1 MKLSFWRQV
10 SAIFLAVLLAVS
22 TPVLAVSETMDDAV
36 VNTVAPSVA
45 PVETVVPEETEA
57 PAELD
62 ETTDSPTPGT
72 DDTVTPSPDPSVTYK
87 LTFNGNGAKLTTA
100 IAGSYTSK
108 TLYAAGTEVNLTTA
122 LDGKRFAMALSAD
135 YSTNYLQLGWN
146 TAKDGSGTHY
156 DMGATFVMPEGDTTL
171 YAEWESFE
179 WLHWEAVLAEGGE
192 SITIHEGATG
202 KTEKTGASFK
212 LFTGNYG
219 NQYGKV
225 PAAYYTPVVATAK
238 AGYLFTGWYDGETL
252 VSESNTLTTQDF
264 RNLRALKFAER
275 GAKLEARFE
284 KLPTITYT
292 DGVGGKAFAD
302 QVYYVKVGEATP
314 AFDGEPTRAN
324 CEFTGWTPEV
334 AETVTGD
341 ATYTATWK
349 VLEPA
354 VPSGSNSSKEL
365 FKFHCT
371 TDSEAHVDQTYN
383 WFGSYVKYNGDMAFD
398 EARGVYTATAKI
410 TNVQTLLSTG
420 VSAPNKVWGNTHY
433 HTDEN
438 GNKVMTAAI
447 KLVWNPDAGLWE
459 PDGEQLVNV
468 WHATAPAAPTLAGL
482 PKSTKSS
489 TAVRVQNASVPFS
502 ASNTRDSVDSNV
514 HYFQYLK
521 AGTYE
526 FSEVTKDEN
535 GDFWC
540 TLKITD
546 FEPFVWTFNHRNSNP
561 TPAFSIDTEKTTANF
576 TWKLKYIG
584 SKTDYKTDGTG
595 WSIDSSSWA
604 NGETAKTGKL
614 LYVDQ
619 FYTVTYT
626 DGANGE
632 AFADQ
637 VTKVKANAATP
648 TFNGTPTRTNYDFTG
663 WTPEVAETVT
673 GDATYTATWKVL
685 EPAVPSG
692 SNSSKELFK
701 FHCTTDSEAHVDQ
714 TYNWFGSYVK
724 YNGDMAFDEARGVY
738 TATAKITNVQTL
750 LSTGVSAPNKVWGN
764 THYHTDENGN
774 KVMTAAIKLVWN
786 PDAGLWEPDGE
797 QLVNVWHA
805 TAPAAPTLAGL
816 PKSTKSSTAVRVQ
829 NASVPFSASNT
840 RDSVDSN
847 VHYFQYLKAGTYE
860 FSEVTKDENGDF
872 WCTLKITDFAPYV
885 ANFNTRN
892 SNPTPA
898 FVIDTDKTTADFTW
912 KLKYTGSKTD
922 YKVDGTG
929 WSIDSSS
936 WAKGETSRT
945 GKLLYVDQFYTVTYT
960 DGANGEAFADQTY
973 TVRNGSATP
982 AFNGSLTREGYV
994 FNGWTPEVA
1003 EKVYADVTYTAAW
1016 AEDKNGN
1023 GVADDKDPRYT
1034 VTYTDGVEDEVVFED
1049 ETYADQL
1056 VGMPTPA
1063 FSGDTTRK
1071 GYVFK
1076 GWNPAVTDTVTDNVT
1091 YVAVW
1096 GVDKNNNGIDDADET
1111 HYTVTYTDGVEK
1123 KEIFADQ
1130 VYEGLV
1136 VGEAT
1141 PAFNGTPTRK
1151 GYKFGG
1157 WEPKV
1162 AEAVTDNA
1170 VYTAKWI
1177 KIEDTDDV
1185 PKTGDFA
1192 TAPAAL
1198 LASSLT
1204 FLGLGVVLSIESR
1217 KAKKNN
1223 H

>member
-36 VNTVAPSVA
+36 VETVAPSVA
-45 PVETVVPEETEA
+45 PVETAVPEETEA

-192 SITIHEGATG
+192 SITIHEGVTG

-264 RNLRALKFAER
+264 RNLRALKFAES

-398 EARGVYTATAKI
+398 EARGVYTATANI

-420 VSAPNKVWGNTHY
+420 VKAPNKVWGTTHY

-648 TFNGTPTRTNYDFTG
+648 AFNGTPTRTNYDVAG

-673 GDATYTATWKVL
+673 ENVTYTATWT
-685 EPAVPSG
+685 P
-692 SNSSKELFK
+692 
-701 FHCTTDSEAHVDQ
+701 TTKNKPKKLTTKQVDQ
-714 TYNWFGSYVK
+714 MNIRAYAENTEHFSSLNEMSSCAPSIHAKGVEYTIGNVVGNDVDGYTTTVTFHFKS
-724 YNGDMAFDEARGVY
+724 GDKFEAAARGVFNTERGLGY
-738 TATAKITNVQTL
+738 YDEWEKW
-750 LSTGVSAPNKVWGN
+750 TGNWSYNF
-764 THYHTDENGN
+764 TDERPADQVLNLIY
-774 KVMTAAIKLVWN
+774 VTSVN
-786 PDAGLWEPDGE
+786 P
-797 QLVNVWHA
+797 
-805 TAPAAPTLAGL
+805 
-816 PKSTKSSTAVRVQ
+816 
-829 NASVPFSASNT
+829 
-840 RDSVDSN
+840 
-847 VHYFQYLKAGTYE
+847 
-860 FSEVTKDENGDF
+860 
-872 WCTLKITDFAPYV
+872 
-885 ANFNTRN
+885 
-892 SNPTPA
+892 
-898 FVIDTDKTTADFTW
+898 
-912 KLKYTGSKTD
+912 
-922 YKVDGTG
+922 
-929 WSIDSSS
+929 
-936 WAKGETSRT
+936 RT
-945 GKLLYVDQFYTVTYT
+945 GKITGSWKILKDGEVYGNNITAAVANIIKVNLKLERTVTYT
-960 DGANGEAFADQTY
+960 DGVEGTVFADQST

-1003 EKVYADVTYTAAW
+1003 EKVYADVTYTATW

-1023 GVADDKDPRYT
+1023 GVADDKDPHYT

-1076 GWNPAVTDTVTDNVT
+1076 GWNPAVTDAVTDDVT

-1096 GVDKNNNGIDDADET
+1096 GVDKNNNGVDDADET

-1123 KEIFADQ
+1123 KELFADQ

-1141 PAFNGTPTRK
+1141 PAFNGTPARK

-1162 AEAVTDNA
+1162 AETVTDNA

>member
-1 MKLSFWRQV
+1 MKLSFWRHV

-36 VNTVAPSVA
+36 VNTVAPSAA

-72 DDTVTPSPDPSVTYK
+72 DDTVTPSPDPSITYK
-87 LTFNGNGAKLTTA
+87 LTFNGNGAKLTTV

-108 TLYAAGTEVNLTTA
+108 TPYAAGTEVNLTTA
-122 LDGKRFAMALSAD
+122 LDGKKFAMTLSAD
-135 YSTNYLQLGWN
+135 YSTNYRQLGWN

-171 YAEWESFE
+171 YAEWESYE
-179 WLHWEAVLAEGGE
+179 WLHWQAVLAEGGE
-192 SITIHEGATG
+192 SITIHEGITG

-212 LFTGNYG
+212 LFTGNSG

-264 RNLRALKFAER
+264 RNLRALKFAES

-284 KLPTITYT
+284 KFPTITYT

-314 AFDGEPTRAN
+314 AFNGTPTRAN

-398 EARGVYTATAKI
+398 EARGVYTATANI
-410 TNVQTLLSTG
+410 TNVQTLLSSGTK
-420 VSAPNKVWGNTHY
+420 APNKVWGTTHY

-447 KLVWNPDAGLWE
+447 KLVWNPDAALWE

-482 PKSTKSS
+482 PRST

-514 HYFQYLK
+514 HYFRYLK

-546 FEPFVWTFNHRNSNP
+546 FEPFVWTFNNRNSNP

-576 TWKLKYIG
+576 TWKLKYTG

-604 NGETAKTGKL
+604 KGETPRTGKL

-648 TFNGTPTRTNYDFTG
+648 AFNGTPTR
-663 WTPEVAETVT
+663 
-673 GDATYTATWKVL
+673 
-685 EPAVPSG
+685 
-692 SNSSKELFK
+692 
-701 FHCTTDSEAHVDQ
+701 
-714 TYNWFGSYVK
+714 
-724 YNGDMAFDEARGVY
+724 
-738 TATAKITNVQTL
+738 
-750 LSTGVSAPNKVWGN
+750 
-764 THYHTDENGN
+764 
-774 KVMTAAIKLVWN
+774 
-786 PDAGLWEPDGE
+786 
-797 QLVNVWHA
+797 
-805 TAPAAPTLAGL
+805 
-816 PKSTKSSTAVRVQ
+816 
-829 NASVPFSASNT
+829 
-840 RDSVDSN
+840 
-847 VHYFQYLKAGTYE
+847 
-860 FSEVTKDENGDF
+860 
-872 WCTLKITDFAPYV
+872 
-885 ANFNTRN
+885 
-892 SNPTPA
+892 
-898 FVIDTDKTTADFTW
+898 
-912 KLKYTGSKTD
+912 
-922 YKVDGTG
+922 
-929 WSIDSSS
+929 
-936 WAKGETSRT
+936 
-945 GKLLYVDQFYTVTYT
+945 
-960 DGANGEAFADQTY
+960 
-973 TVRNGSATP
+973 
-982 AFNGSLTREGYV
+982 EGYI

-1003 EKVYADVTYTAAW
+1003 EKVYAVVTYTATW

-1023 GVADDKDPRYT
+1023 GVADDKDPHYT

-1076 GWNPAVTDTVTDNVT
+1076 GWNPAVTDTVTDDVT

-1130 VYEGLV
+1130 VYEGLI

-1141 PAFNGTPTRK
+1141 PVFNGTPTRK

-1162 AEAVTDNA
+1162 AETVTDNA

>member
-1 MKLSFWRQV
+1 MKLSFWRRV

-36 VNTVAPSVA
+36 VETVAPSVA
-45 PVETVVPEETEA
+45 PVETAVPEETEA

-100 IAGSYTSK
+100 IAGSYTS
-108 TLYAAGTEVNLTTA
+108 TTRYAAGTEVNLTTA
-122 LDGKRFAMALSAD
+122 LGRMRFAMALSAD
-135 YSTNYLQLGWN
+135 YSTNYSQLGWN

-171 YAEWESFE
+171 YAEWESYE

-192 SITIHEGATG
+192 SITIHEGVTG

-264 RNLRALKFAER
+264 RNLRALKFAES

-302 QVYYVKVGEATP
+302 QVYYVNVGEATP

-371 TDSEAHVDQTYN
+371 TDSETHVDQTYN

-398 EARGVYTATAKI
+398 EARGVYTATANI

-420 VSAPNKVWGNTHY
+420 VKAPNKVWGTTHY

-482 PKSTKSS
+482 PKSTKTS

-546 FEPFVWTFNHRNSNP
+546 FMPFVWTFNNRNSHP

-604 NGETAKTGKL
+604 NGETSRTGKL

-637 VTKVKANAATP
+637 VTNVKANAATP
-648 TFNGTPTRTNYDFTG
+648 AFNGTPTRTNYDFAG

-673 GDATYTATWKVL
+673 ENATYTATW
-685 EPAVPSG
+685 VPSTK
-692 SNSSKELFK
+692 NKPKKL
-701 FHCTTDSEAHVDQ
+701 TTKQVDQ
-714 TYNWFGSYVK
+714 MQIRAYAEGTEVFSSSNEMSSCSPTIKAKGVDYTIGDVVGNDVDGYTTTVTFHFKSGDKFETAARTVFNTDRHFLAVKGWENWIGNWTYNFTE
-724 YNGDMAFDEARGVY
+724 DR
-738 TATAKITNVQTL
+738 
-750 LSTGVSAPNKVWGN
+750 
-764 THYHTDENGN
+764 
-774 KVMTAAIKLVWN
+774 
-786 PDAGLWEPDGE
+786 
-797 QLVNVWHA
+797 
-805 TAPAAPTLAGL
+805 PADQVLNL
-816 PKSTKSSTAVRVQ
+816 I
-829 NASVPFSASNT
+829 
-840 RDSVDSN
+840 
-847 VHYFQYLKAGTYE
+847 Y
-860 FSEVTKDENGDF
+860 VTKVNAVTGKVTGSWRIMKDGKPYDSPY
-872 WCTLKITDFAPYV
+872 ITSPV
-885 ANFNTRN
+885 ANFIKVNL
-892 SNPTPA
+892 
-898 FVIDTDKTTADFTW
+898 
-912 KLKYTGSKTD
+912 KL
-922 YKVDGTG
+922 
-929 WSIDSSS
+929 
-936 WAKGETSRT
+936 ER
-945 GKLLYVDQFYTVTYT
+945 TVTYT
-960 DGANGEAFADQTY
+960 DGVEGTVFADQSA
-973 TVRNGSATP
+973 TVRNGSDTP

-1003 EKVYADVTYTAAW
+1003 EKVYADVTYTATW
-1016 AEDKNGN
+1016 AEDRNGN

-1076 GWNPAVTDTVTDNVT
+1076 GWNPAVTDTVTDDVT

-1136 VGEAT
+1136 VDEAT

-1162 AEAVTDNA
+1162 AETVTNNA

-1177 KIEDTDDV
+1177 KIEDTDEV

>member
-1 MKLSFWRQV
+1 MKLSFWRHV

-36 VNTVAPSVA
+36 VNTVAPSAA
-45 PVETVVPEETEA
+45 PVETAVPEETEA
-57 PAELD
+57 PAKLD
-62 ETTDSPTPGT
+62 ETNDSPTPGT
-72 DDTVTPSPDPSVTYK
+72 DDTVTPSPDPSITYK

-100 IAGSYTSK
+100 IAGNYTSK

-122 LDGKRFAMALSAD
+122 LDGKKFAMTLSAD
-135 YSTNYLQLGWN
+135 YSTNYRQLGWN

-171 YAEWESFE
+171 YAEWESYE

-192 SITIHEGATG
+192 SITIHEGVTG
-202 KTEKTGASFK
+202 KTEKTSASFK
-212 LFTGNYG
+212 LFTGNSG

-264 RNLRALKFAER
+264 RNLRALKFAES

-284 KLPTITYT
+284 KFPTITYT

-314 AFDGEPTRAN
+314 AFNGTPTRAN

-341 ATYTATWK
+341 ATYAATWK

-398 EARGVYTATAKI
+398 EARGVYTATANI
-410 TNVQTLLSTG
+410 TNVQTLLSSGTK
-420 VSAPNKVWGNTHY
+420 APNKVWGTTHY

-482 PKSTKSS
+482 PRSTKSS
-489 TAVRVQNASVPFS
+489 TAIRVQNASVPFS

-514 HYFQYLK
+514 HYFRDLK
-521 AGTYE
+521 EGTYE

-546 FEPFVWTFNHRNSNP
+546 FAPYVATFNTRNSHP

-576 TWKLKYIG
+576 TWKLKYTG

-604 NGETAKTGKL
+604 KGETPRTGKL

-648 TFNGTPTRTNYDFTG
+648 AFNGTP
-663 WTPEVAETVT
+663 
-673 GDATYTATWKVL
+673 
-685 EPAVPSG
+685 
-692 SNSSKELFK
+692 
-701 FHCTTDSEAHVDQ
+701 
-714 TYNWFGSYVK
+714 
-724 YNGDMAFDEARGVY
+724 
-738 TATAKITNVQTL
+738 
-750 LSTGVSAPNKVWGN
+750 
-764 THYHTDENGN
+764 
-774 KVMTAAIKLVWN
+774 
-786 PDAGLWEPDGE
+786 
-797 QLVNVWHA
+797 
-805 TAPAAPTLAGL
+805 
-816 PKSTKSSTAVRVQ
+816 
-829 NASVPFSASNT
+829 
-840 RDSVDSN
+840 
-847 VHYFQYLKAGTYE
+847 
-860 FSEVTKDENGDF
+860 
-872 WCTLKITDFAPYV
+872 
-885 ANFNTRN
+885 
-892 SNPTPA
+892 
-898 FVIDTDKTTADFTW
+898 
-912 KLKYTGSKTD
+912 
-922 YKVDGTG
+922 
-929 WSIDSSS
+929 
-936 WAKGETSRT
+936 
-945 GKLLYVDQFYTVTYT
+945 
-960 DGANGEAFADQTY
+960 
-973 TVRNGSATP
+973 
-982 AFNGSLTREGYV
+982 TREGYV

-1003 EKVYADVTYTAAW
+1003 EKVYANVTYTATW

-1023 GVADDKDPRYT
+1023 GVADDKDPHYT

-1076 GWNPAVTDTVTDNVT
+1076 GWNPAVTDAVTDEVT

-1096 GVDKNNNGIDDADET
+1096 GVDKNNNSIDDADET

-1130 VYEGLV
+1130 VYEGLI

-1162 AEAVTDNA
+1162 AETVTDNA

-1204 FLGLGVVLSIESR
+1204 FLVSAWFCRS
-1217 KAKKNN
+1217 KAARQRRTTTN
-1223 H
+1223 HP

>member
-1 MKLSFWRQV
+1 MKLSFWRHV

-36 VNTVAPSVA
+36 VNTVASSVA
-45 PVETVVPEETEA
+45 PVETVVPEETEAPVETAIPEETEA

-122 LDGKRFAMALSAD
+122 LDGKKFAMALSAD
-135 YSTNYLQLGWN
+135 YSTNYRQLGWN

-171 YAEWESFE
+171 YAEWESYE

-192 SITIHEGATG
+192 SITIHEGVTG

-212 LFTGNYG
+212 LFTGNSG

-264 RNLRALKFAER
+264 RNLRALKFAES

-284 KLPTITYT
+284 KFPTITYT

-302 QVYYVKVGEATP
+302 QVYHVKVGGATP
-314 AFDGEPTRAN
+314 AFNGTPTRAN

-410 TNVQTLLSTG
+410 TNVQTLLSSGTK
-420 VSAPNKVWGNTHY
+420 APNKVWGTTHY

-482 PKSTKSS
+482 PKSTKSY

-514 HYFQYLK
+514 HYFRYLK

-546 FEPFVWTFNHRNSNP
+546 FEPFVWTFNNRNSNP

-576 TWKLKYIG
+576 TWKLKYTG

-604 NGETAKTGKL
+604 EGETPRTGKL

-648 TFNGTPTRTNYDFTG
+648 AFNGTP
-663 WTPEVAETVT
+663 
-673 GDATYTATWKVL
+673 
-685 EPAVPSG
+685 
-692 SNSSKELFK
+692 
-701 FHCTTDSEAHVDQ
+701 
-714 TYNWFGSYVK
+714 
-724 YNGDMAFDEARGVY
+724 
-738 TATAKITNVQTL
+738 
-750 LSTGVSAPNKVWGN
+750 
-764 THYHTDENGN
+764 
-774 KVMTAAIKLVWN
+774 
-786 PDAGLWEPDGE
+786 
-797 QLVNVWHA
+797 
-805 TAPAAPTLAGL
+805 
-816 PKSTKSSTAVRVQ
+816 
-829 NASVPFSASNT
+829 
-840 RDSVDSN
+840 
-847 VHYFQYLKAGTYE
+847 
-860 FSEVTKDENGDF
+860 
-872 WCTLKITDFAPYV
+872 
-885 ANFNTRN
+885 
-892 SNPTPA
+892 
-898 FVIDTDKTTADFTW
+898 
-912 KLKYTGSKTD
+912 
-922 YKVDGTG
+922 
-929 WSIDSSS
+929 
-936 WAKGETSRT
+936 
-945 GKLLYVDQFYTVTYT
+945 
-960 DGANGEAFADQTY
+960 
-973 TVRNGSATP
+973 
-982 AFNGSLTREGYV
+982 TREGYV

-1003 EKVYADVTYTAAW
+1003 EKVYADVTYTATW

-1023 GVADDKDPRYT
+1023 GVADDKDPHYT

-1076 GWNPAVTDTVTDNVT
+1076 GWNPAVTDAVTDDVT

-1096 GVDKNNNGIDDADET
+1096 GVDKNNNGVDDADET

-1130 VYEGLV
+1130 VYEGLI

-1162 AEAVTDNA
+1162 AETVTDNA

>member
-1 MKLSFWRQV
+1 MKLSFWRHV

-36 VNTVAPSVA
+36 VNTVAPSAA
-45 PVETVVPEETEA
+45 PVETAVPEETEA
-57 PAELD
+57 PAKLD
-62 ETTDSPTPGT
+62 ETNDSPTPGT

-108 TLYAAGTEVNLTTA
+108 TPYAAGTEVNLTTA
-122 LDGKRFAMALSAD
+122 LDGKKFAMTLSAD
-135 YSTNYLQLGWN
+135 YSTNYRQLGWN

-171 YAEWESFE
+171 YAEWESYE

-192 SITIHEGATG
+192 SITIHEGVTG

-212 LFTGNYG
+212 LFTGNSG

-264 RNLRALKFAER
+264 RNLRALKFAES

-284 KLPTITYT
+284 KFPTITYT

-314 AFDGEPTRAN
+314 AFNGTPTRAN

-349 VLEPA
+349 VLEPS

-398 EARGVYTATAKI
+398 EARGVYTATANI
-410 TNVQTLLSTG
+410 TNVQTLLSSGTK
-420 VSAPNKVWGNTHY
+420 APNKVWGTTHY

-438 GNKVMTAAI
+438 GATVRTAKI
-447 KLVWNPDAGLWE
+447 SVVWNPDAGLWE

-482 PKSTKSS
+482 PRSTKSY

-514 HYFQYLK
+514 HYFRYLK

-546 FEPFVWTFNHRNSNP
+546 FEPFVWTFNNRNSNP

-604 NGETAKTGKL
+604 KGETAKTGKL

-648 TFNGTPTRTNYDFTG
+648 AFNGTPTRTNYDFTG

-673 GDATYTATWKVL
+673 DNATYTATWT
-685 EPAVPSG
+685 PSTKNKPKKLT
-692 SNSSKELFK
+692 STL
-701 FHCTTDSEAHVDQ
+701 VDQ
-714 TYNWFGSYVK
+714 MNIRAFAEGTEHFSSLNEMSSCAPRIHAKGVSYTIGNVVGNDVDGYTTTVTFHFK
-724 YNGDMAFDEARGVY
+724 SGDKFEAAARGVFNTERGLGY
-738 TATAKITNVQTL
+738 YDEWEKW
-750 LSTGVSAPNKVWGN
+750 TGNWSYNF
-764 THYHTDENGN
+764 TDERPADQVLN
-774 KVMTAAIKLVWN
+774 LVYVTSVN
-786 PDAGLWEPDGE
+786 P
-797 QLVNVWHA
+797 
-805 TAPAAPTLAGL
+805 
-816 PKSTKSSTAVRVQ
+816 
-829 NASVPFSASNT
+829 
-840 RDSVDSN
+840 
-847 VHYFQYLKAGTYE
+847 
-860 FSEVTKDENGDF
+860 
-872 WCTLKITDFAPYV
+872 
-885 ANFNTRN
+885 
-892 SNPTPA
+892 
-898 FVIDTDKTTADFTW
+898 
-912 KLKYTGSKTD
+912 
-922 YKVDGTG
+922 
-929 WSIDSSS
+929 
-936 WAKGETSRT
+936 RT
-945 GKLLYVDQFYTVTYT
+945 GKITGSWKILKDGEVYGNNITAAVANIIKVNLKLERTVTYT
-960 DGANGEAFADQTY
+960 DGVEGAVFADQST
-973 TVRNGSATP
+973 TVRNGSDTP
-982 AFNGSLTREGYV
+982 AFSGTLTREGYV

-1003 EKVYADVTYTAAW
+1003 EKVYADATYTATW

-1023 GVADDKDPRYT
+1023 GVADDKDPHYT

-1076 GWNPAVTDTVTDNVT
+1076 GWNPAVTDTVTDDVT

-1141 PAFNGTPTRK
+1141 PAFNGTPARK

-1162 AEAVTDNA
+1162 AETVTDNA
-1170 VYTAKWI
+1170 IYTAKWI

>member
-1 MKLSFWRQV
+1 MKLSFWRHV

-45 PVETVVPEETEA
+45 PVETAVPEETEA

-72 DDTVTPSPDPSVTYK
+72 DDTVTPSPDPSITYK

-100 IAGSYTSK
+100 IAGNYTSK

-122 LDGKRFAMALSAD
+122 LDGKKFAMTLSAD
-135 YSTNYLQLGWN
+135 YSTNYRQLGWN

-171 YAEWESFE
+171 YAEWESYE

-192 SITIHEGATG
+192 SITIHEGVTG
-202 KTEKTGASFK
+202 KTEKTSASFK
-212 LFTGNYG
+212 LFTGNSG

-264 RNLRALKFAER
+264 RNLRALKFAES

-284 KLPTITYT
+284 KFPTITYT
-292 DGVGGKAFAD
+292 DGVGGTAFAD

-314 AFDGEPTRAN
+314 AFNGTPTRAN

-398 EARGVYTATAKI
+398 EARGVYTATANI
-410 TNVQTLLSTG
+410 TNVQTLLSSGTK
-420 VSAPNKVWGNTHY
+420 APNKVWGTTHY

-482 PKSTKSS
+482 PRSTKSS

-514 HYFQYLK
+514 HSFQYLK

-546 FEPFVWTFNHRNSNP
+546 FMPFVWTFNNRNSHP

-576 TWKLKYIG
+576 TWKLKYTG

-604 NGETAKTGKL
+604 EGETPRTGKL

-637 VTKVKANAATP
+637 VIKVKANAATP
-648 TFNGTPTRTNYDFTG
+648 AFNGTP
-663 WTPEVAETVT
+663 
-673 GDATYTATWKVL
+673 
-685 EPAVPSG
+685 
-692 SNSSKELFK
+692 
-701 FHCTTDSEAHVDQ
+701 
-714 TYNWFGSYVK
+714 
-724 YNGDMAFDEARGVY
+724 
-738 TATAKITNVQTL
+738 
-750 LSTGVSAPNKVWGN
+750 
-764 THYHTDENGN
+764 
-774 KVMTAAIKLVWN
+774 
-786 PDAGLWEPDGE
+786 
-797 QLVNVWHA
+797 
-805 TAPAAPTLAGL
+805 
-816 PKSTKSSTAVRVQ
+816 
-829 NASVPFSASNT
+829 
-840 RDSVDSN
+840 
-847 VHYFQYLKAGTYE
+847 
-860 FSEVTKDENGDF
+860 
-872 WCTLKITDFAPYV
+872 
-885 ANFNTRN
+885 
-892 SNPTPA
+892 
-898 FVIDTDKTTADFTW
+898 
-912 KLKYTGSKTD
+912 
-922 YKVDGTG
+922 
-929 WSIDSSS
+929 
-936 WAKGETSRT
+936 
-945 GKLLYVDQFYTVTYT
+945 
-960 DGANGEAFADQTY
+960 
-973 TVRNGSATP
+973 
-982 AFNGSLTREGYV
+982 TREGYV

-1003 EKVYADVTYTAAW
+1003 EKVYANVTYTATW

-1023 GVADDKDPRYT
+1023 GVADDKDPHYT

-1076 GWNPAVTDTVTDNVT
+1076 GWNPAVTDAVTDDVT

-1130 VYEGLV
+1130 VYDGLI

-1141 PAFNGTPTRK
+1141 PTFNGTPTRK

-1162 AEAVTDNA
+1162 AETVTDNA

>member
-1 MKLSFWRQV
+1 MKLSFWRHV

-36 VNTVAPSVA
+36 VNTAAPSVA

-72 DDTVTPSPDPSVTYK
+72 DDTVTPSPDPSITYK

-108 TLYAAGTEVNLTTA
+108 TPYAAGTEVNLTTA
-122 LDGKRFAMALSAD
+122 LGRMRFAMALSAD
-135 YSTNYLQLGWN
+135 YSTNYSQLGWN

-171 YAEWESFE
+171 YAEWESYE

-192 SITIHEGATG
+192 SITIHEGVTG
-202 KTEKTGASFK
+202 KAEKTGASFK
-212 LFTGNYG
+212 LFTGNSG

-324 CEFTGWTPEV
+324 CEFTGWKPEV

-371 TDSEAHVDQTYN
+371 TDSETHVDQTYN
-383 WFGSYVKYNGDMAFD
+383 WFGSYVKYNGDMTFD
-398 EARGVYTATAKI
+398 EARGVYTATANI
-410 TNVQTLLSTG
+410 TNVQTLLSFGTK
-420 VSAPNKVWGNTHY
+420 APNKVWGNTHY

-514 HYFQYLK
+514 HSFQHLK

-546 FEPFVWTFNHRNSNP
+546 FEPFVWTFNNRNSNP

-576 TWKLKYIG
+576 TWKLKYTG

-604 NGETAKTGKL
+604 KGEVKTGKL

-648 TFNGTPTRTNYDFTG
+648 AFNGTPTRTNYDFAG

-673 GDATYTATWKVL
+673 ENATYTATWT
-685 EPAVPSG
+685 PSTK
-692 SNSSKELFK
+692 NKPSKL
-701 FHCTTDSEAHVDQ
+701 TTRQVDQ
-714 TYNWFGSYVK
+714 MNIRAYAENTEHFSSLNEMSSCAPSIHAKGVEYTIGNVVGNDVDGYTTTVTFHFKS
-724 YNGDMAFDEARGVY
+724 GDKFEAAARGVFNTERGLGY
-738 TATAKITNVQTL
+738 YDEWEKW
-750 LSTGVSAPNKVWGN
+750 TGNWSYNF
-764 THYHTDENGN
+764 TDERPADQVLNLIY
-774 KVMTAAIKLVWN
+774 VTSVN
-786 PDAGLWEPDGE
+786 P
-797 QLVNVWHA
+797 
-805 TAPAAPTLAGL
+805 
-816 PKSTKSSTAVRVQ
+816 
-829 NASVPFSASNT
+829 
-840 RDSVDSN
+840 
-847 VHYFQYLKAGTYE
+847 
-860 FSEVTKDENGDF
+860 
-872 WCTLKITDFAPYV
+872 
-885 ANFNTRN
+885 
-892 SNPTPA
+892 
-898 FVIDTDKTTADFTW
+898 
-912 KLKYTGSKTD
+912 
-922 YKVDGTG
+922 
-929 WSIDSSS
+929 
-936 WAKGETSRT
+936 RT
-945 GKLLYVDQFYTVTYT
+945 GKITGSWKILKDGEVYGNNITAAVANIIKVNLKLERTVTYT
-960 DGANGEAFADQTY
+960 DGVEGTVFADQSA
-973 TVRNGSATP
+973 TVRNGSDTP

-1003 EKVYADVTYTAAW
+1003 EKVYADVTYTATW

-1076 GWNPAVTDTVTDNVT
+1076 GWNPAVTDTVTDDVT

-1141 PAFNGTPTRK
+1141 PAFNGTPARK

-1162 AEAVTDNA
+1162 AETVTDNA

-1217 KAKKNN
+1217 KAKKKN

>member
-36 VNTVAPSVA
+36 VETVAPSVA
-45 PVETVVPEETEA
+45 PVETAVPEETEA

-72 DDTVTPSPDPSVTYK
+72 DDTVAPSPDPSVTYK

-100 IAGSYTSK
+100 IAGSYTS
-108 TLYAAGTEVNLTTA
+108 TTRYAAGTEVNLTTA
-122 LDGKRFAMALSAD
+122 LGRMRFAMALSAD
-135 YSTNYLQLGWN
+135 YSTNYSQLGWN

-171 YAEWESFE
+171 YAEWESYE

-192 SITIHEGATG
+192 SITIHEGVTG

-420 VSAPNKVWGNTHY
+420 TKAPNKVWGTTHY

-438 GNKVMTAAI
+438 GNKVMTATI

-489 TAVRVQNASVPFS
+489 TAVRVQNASVPFD
-502 ASNTRDSVDSNV
+502 AKNTRDSVDSNV

-576 TWKLKYIG
+576 TWKLKYTG
-584 SKTDYKTDGTG
+584 SKTDYKT
-595 WSIDSSSWA
+595 
-604 NGETAKTGKL
+604 
-614 LYVDQ
+614 
-619 FYTVTYT
+619 
-626 DGANGE
+626 
-632 AFADQ
+632 
-637 VTKVKANAATP
+637 
-648 TFNGTPTRTNYDFTG
+648 
-663 WTPEVAETVT
+663 
-673 GDATYTATWKVL
+673 
-685 EPAVPSG
+685 
-692 SNSSKELFK
+692 
-701 FHCTTDSEAHVDQ
+701 
-714 TYNWFGSYVK
+714 
-724 YNGDMAFDEARGVY
+724 
-738 TATAKITNVQTL
+738 
-750 LSTGVSAPNKVWGN
+750 
-764 THYHTDENGN
+764 
-774 KVMTAAIKLVWN
+774 
-786 PDAGLWEPDGE
+786 
-797 QLVNVWHA
+797 
-805 TAPAAPTLAGL
+805 
-816 PKSTKSSTAVRVQ
+816 
-829 NASVPFSASNT
+829 
-840 RDSVDSN
+840 
-847 VHYFQYLKAGTYE
+847 
-860 FSEVTKDENGDF
+860 
-872 WCTLKITDFAPYV
+872 
-885 ANFNTRN
+885 
-892 SNPTPA
+892 
-898 FVIDTDKTTADFTW
+898 
-912 KLKYTGSKTD
+912 
-922 YKVDGTG
+922 DGTG

-973 TVRNGSATP
+973 TVRNGSDTP
-982 AFNGSLTREGYV
+982 AFTGSLVREGYV

-1003 EKVYADVTYTAAW
+1003 EKVYADVTYTATW

-1076 GWNPAVTDTVTDNVT
+1076 GWNPAVTDAVTDDVT

-1096 GVDKNNNGIDDADET
+1096 GVDKNNNGVDDADET

-1136 VGEAT
+1136 VDEAT
-1141 PAFNGTPTRK
+1141 PAFNGTPARK

-1162 AEAVTDNA
+1162 AETVTDNA

>member
-1 MKLSFWRQV
+1 MKLSFWRHV

-45 PVETVVPEETEA
+45 PVETAVPEETEA

-72 DDTVTPSPDPSVTYK
+72 DDTVTPSPDPSITYK
-87 LTFNGNGAKLTTA
+87 LTFNGNGAKLTTV

-108 TLYAAGTEVNLTTA
+108 TPYAAGTEVNLTTA
-122 LDGKRFAMALSAD
+122 LDGKKFAMTLSAD
-135 YSTNYLQLGWN
+135 YSTNYRQLGWN

-171 YAEWESFE
+171 YAEWESYE
-179 WLHWEAVLAEGGE
+179 WLHWQAVLAEGGE
-192 SITIHEGATG
+192 SITIHEGVTG

-212 LFTGNYG
+212 LFTGNSG

-264 RNLRALKFAER
+264 RNLRALKFAES

-284 KLPTITYT
+284 KFPTITYT

-314 AFDGEPTRAN
+314 AFNGTPTRAN

-398 EARGVYTATAKI
+398 EARGVYTATANI
-410 TNVQTLLSTG
+410 TNVQTLLSSGTK
-420 VSAPNKVWGNTHY
+420 APNKVWGTTHY

-482 PKSTKSS
+482 PRST

-514 HYFQYLK
+514 HYFRYLK

-546 FEPFVWTFNHRNSNP
+546 FEPFVWTFNNRNSNP

-576 TWKLKYIG
+576 TWKLKYTG

-604 NGETAKTGKL
+604 KGETPRTGKL

-648 TFNGTPTRTNYDFTG
+648 AFNGTPTREGYAFNG

-673 GDATYTATWKVL
+673 ENATYTAT
-685 EPAVPSG
+685 
-692 SNSSKELFK
+692 
-701 FHCTTDSEAHVDQ
+701 
-714 TYNWFGSYVK
+714 
-724 YNGDMAFDEARGVY
+724 
-738 TATAKITNVQTL
+738 
-750 LSTGVSAPNKVWGN
+750 
-764 THYHTDENGN
+764 
-774 KVMTAAIKLVWN
+774 
-786 PDAGLWEPDGE
+786 
-797 QLVNVWHA
+797 
-805 TAPAAPTLAGL
+805 
-816 PKSTKSSTAVRVQ
+816 
-829 NASVPFSASNT
+829 
-840 RDSVDSN
+840 
-847 VHYFQYLKAGTYE
+847 
-860 FSEVTKDENGDF
+860 
-872 WCTLKITDFAPYV
+872 
-885 ANFNTRN
+885 
-892 SNPTPA
+892 
-898 FVIDTDKTTADFTW
+898 
-912 KLKYTGSKTD
+912 
-922 YKVDGTG
+922 
-929 WSIDSSS
+929 
-936 WAKGETSRT
+936 
-945 GKLLYVDQFYTVTYT
+945 
-960 DGANGEAFADQTY
+960 
-973 TVRNGSATP
+973 
-982 AFNGSLTREGYV
+982 
-994 FNGWTPEVA
+994 
-1003 EKVYADVTYTAAW
+1003 W

-1023 GVADDKDPRYT
+1023 GVADDKDPHYT

-1076 GWNPAVTDTVTDNVT
+1076 GWNPAVTDTVTDDVT

-1130 VYEGLV
+1130 VYEGLI

-1162 AEAVTDNA
+1162 AETVTDNA

>member
-1 MKLSFWRQV
+1 MKLSFWRHV

-36 VNTVAPSVA
+36 VNTVAPSAA
-45 PVETVVPEETEA
+45 PVGTCGSRREVKRPPNWTKRTIRPH
-57 PAELD
+57 PARMI
-62 ETTDSPTPGT
+62 
-72 DDTVTPSPDPSVTYK
+72 PSLRRPIPSITYK

-100 IAGSYTSK
+100 IAGNYTSK

-122 LDGKRFAMALSAD
+122 LDGKKFAMTLSAD
-135 YSTNYLQLGWN
+135 YSTNYRQLGWN

-171 YAEWESFE
+171 YAEWESYE

-192 SITIHEGATG
+192 SITIHEGVTG
-202 KTEKTGASFK
+202 KTEKTSASFK
-212 LFTGNYG
+212 LFTGNSG

-264 RNLRALKFAER
+264 RNLRALKFAES

-284 KLPTITYT
+284 KFPTITYT

-314 AFDGEPTRAN
+314 AFNGTPTRAN

-341 ATYTATWK
+341 ATYAATWK

-398 EARGVYTATAKI
+398 EARGVYTATANI
-410 TNVQTLLSTG
+410 TNVQTLLSSGTK
-420 VSAPNKVWGNTHY
+420 APNKVWGTTHY

-482 PKSTKSS
+482 PRSTKSS
-489 TAVRVQNASVPFS
+489 TAIRVQNASVPFS

-514 HYFQYLK
+514 HYFRDLK
-521 AGTYE
+521 EGTYE

-546 FEPFVWTFNHRNSNP
+546 FAPYVATFNTRNSHP

-576 TWKLKYIG
+576 TWKLKYTG

-604 NGETAKTGKL
+604 KGETPRTGKL

-648 TFNGTPTRTNYDFTG
+648 AFNGTP
-663 WTPEVAETVT
+663 
-673 GDATYTATWKVL
+673 
-685 EPAVPSG
+685 
-692 SNSSKELFK
+692 
-701 FHCTTDSEAHVDQ
+701 
-714 TYNWFGSYVK
+714 
-724 YNGDMAFDEARGVY
+724 
-738 TATAKITNVQTL
+738 
-750 LSTGVSAPNKVWGN
+750 
-764 THYHTDENGN
+764 
-774 KVMTAAIKLVWN
+774 
-786 PDAGLWEPDGE
+786 
-797 QLVNVWHA
+797 
-805 TAPAAPTLAGL
+805 
-816 PKSTKSSTAVRVQ
+816 
-829 NASVPFSASNT
+829 
-840 RDSVDSN
+840 
-847 VHYFQYLKAGTYE
+847 
-860 FSEVTKDENGDF
+860 
-872 WCTLKITDFAPYV
+872 
-885 ANFNTRN
+885 
-892 SNPTPA
+892 
-898 FVIDTDKTTADFTW
+898 
-912 KLKYTGSKTD
+912 
-922 YKVDGTG
+922 
-929 WSIDSSS
+929 
-936 WAKGETSRT
+936 
-945 GKLLYVDQFYTVTYT
+945 
-960 DGANGEAFADQTY
+960 
-973 TVRNGSATP
+973 
-982 AFNGSLTREGYV
+982 TREGYV

-1003 EKVYADVTYTAAW
+1003 EKVYANVTYTATW

-1023 GVADDKDPRYT
+1023 GVADDKDPHYT

-1076 GWNPAVTDTVTDNVT
+1076 GWNPAVTDAVTDEVT

-1096 GVDKNNNGIDDADET
+1096 GVDKNNNSIDDADET

-1130 VYEGLV
+1130 VYEGLI

-1162 AEAVTDNA
+1162 AETVTDNA

>member
-100 IAGSYTSK
+100 IAGSYTS
-108 TLYAAGTEVNLTTA
+108 TTRYAAGTEVNLTTA
-122 LDGKRFAMALSAD
+122 LGRMRFAMALSAD
-135 YSTNYLQLGWN
+135 YSTNYSQLGWN

-171 YAEWESFE
+171 YAEWESYE

-447 KLVWNPDAGLWE
+447 KLVWNPDAALWE

-482 PKSTKSS
+482 PRSTKSS

-637 VTKVKANAATP
+637 VTNVKANAATP
-648 TFNGTPTRTNYDFTG
+648 AFNGTPTRTNYDFAG

-673 GDATYTATWKVL
+673 ENATYTATWT
-685 EPAVPSG
+685 PSTK
-692 SNSSKELFK
+692 NKPKKL
-701 FHCTTDSEAHVDQ
+701 TTRQVDQ
-714 TYNWFGSYVK
+714 MQIRAFAEGTEVFSSSNEMSSCSPTIKAKGVDYTIGDVVGNDVDGYTTTVTFHFKSGDKFETAARTVFNTDRHFLAVKGWENWIGNWTYNFTEERPADQVLNLIYVTYVNPRTGKVTGSWRIMKDGKPYDSP
-724 YNGDMAFDEARGVY
+724 Y
-738 TATAKITNVQTL
+738 IT
-750 LSTGVSAPNKVWGN
+750 SP
-764 THYHTDENGN
+764 
-774 KVMTAAIKLVWN
+774 
-786 PDAGLWEPDGE
+786 
-797 QLVNVWHA
+797 
-805 TAPAAPTLAGL
+805 
-816 PKSTKSSTAVRVQ
+816 
-829 NASVPFSASNT
+829 
-840 RDSVDSN
+840 
-847 VHYFQYLKAGTYE
+847 
-860 FSEVTKDENGDF
+860 
-872 WCTLKITDFAPYV
+872 V
-885 ANFNTRN
+885 ANFIKVNL
-892 SNPTPA
+892 
-898 FVIDTDKTTADFTW
+898 
-912 KLKYTGSKTD
+912 KL
-922 YKVDGTG
+922 
-929 WSIDSSS
+929 
-936 WAKGETSRT
+936 ER
-945 GKLLYVDQFYTVTYT
+945 TVTYT
-960 DGANGEAFADQTY
+960 DGVEGTVFADQST
-973 TVRNGSATP
+973 TVRNGSDTP
-982 AFNGSLTREGYV
+982 AFTGSLTREGYV

-1003 EKVYADVTYTAAW
+1003 EKVYADATYTATW

-1076 GWNPAVTDTVTDNVT
+1076 GWNPAVTDTVTDDVT

-1096 GVDKNNNGIDDADET
+1096 GVDKNNNGVDDADET

-1141 PAFNGTPTRK
+1141 PAFNGTPARK

-1162 AEAVTDNA
+1162 AETVTDNA

>member
-1 MKLSFWRQV
+1 MKLSFWRHV

-36 VNTVAPSVA
+36 VKTVAPSAA
-45 PVETVVPEETEA
+45 PVETAVPEETEV
-57 PAELD
+57 PAKLD
-62 ETTDSPTPGT
+62 ETTYSPTPGT
-72 DDTVTPSPDPSVTYK
+72 DDTVTPSPDPSISYK

-108 TLYAAGTEVNLTTA
+108 TPYAAGTEVNLTTA
-122 LDGKRFAMALSAD
+122 LDGKKFAMTLSAD
-135 YSTNYLQLGWN
+135 YSTNYRQLGWN

-171 YAEWESFE
+171 YAEWESYE

-192 SITIHEGATG
+192 SITIHEGVTG

-212 LFTGNYG
+212 LFTGNSG

-264 RNLRALKFAER
+264 RNLRALKFAES

-284 KLPTITYT
+284 KFPTITYT
-292 DGVGGKAFAD
+292 DGVGCKAFAD

-314 AFDGEPTRAN
+314 A
-324 CEFTGWTPEV
+324 
-334 AETVTGD
+334 
-341 ATYTATWK
+341 
-349 VLEPA
+349 
-354 VPSGSNSSKEL
+354 
-365 FKFHCT
+365 
-371 TDSEAHVDQTYN
+371 
-383 WFGSYVKYNGDMAFD
+383 
-398 EARGVYTATAKI
+398 
-410 TNVQTLLSTG
+410 
-420 VSAPNKVWGNTHY
+420 
-433 HTDEN
+433 
-438 GNKVMTAAI
+438 
-447 KLVWNPDAGLWE
+447 
-459 PDGEQLVNV
+459 
-468 WHATAPAAPTLAGL
+468 
-482 PKSTKSS
+482 
-489 TAVRVQNASVPFS
+489 
-502 ASNTRDSVDSNV
+502 
-514 HYFQYLK
+514 
-521 AGTYE
+521 
-526 FSEVTKDEN
+526 
-535 GDFWC
+535 
-540 TLKITD
+540 
-546 FEPFVWTFNHRNSNP
+546 
-561 TPAFSIDTEKTTANF
+561 
-576 TWKLKYIG
+576 
-584 SKTDYKTDGTG
+584 
-595 WSIDSSSWA
+595 
-604 NGETAKTGKL
+604 
-614 LYVDQ
+614 
-619 FYTVTYT
+619 
-626 DGANGE
+626 
-632 AFADQ
+632 
-637 VTKVKANAATP
+637 
-648 TFNGTPTRTNYDFTG
+648 FNGTPTRTNYDFTG

-738 TATAKITNVQTL
+738 TATANITNVQTL
-750 LSTGVSAPNKVWGN
+750 LSSGTKAPNKVWGT

-816 PKSTKSSTAVRVQ
+816 PRSTKSSTAIRVQ

-847 VHYFQYLKAGTYE
+847 VHYFRDLKEGTYE

-885 ANFNTRN
+885 ATFNTRN

-898 FVIDTDKTTADFTW
+898 FSIDTEKTTANFTW
-912 KLKYTGSKTD
+912 KLKYIGSKTD
-922 YKVDGTG
+922 YKTDGTG

-936 WAKGETSRT
+936 WAKGEVRT

-960 DGANGEAFADQTY
+960 DGANGEAFADQVTK
-973 TVRNGSATP
+973 VKANAATP
-982 AFNGSLTREGYV
+982 AFNGTPTREGYV

-1003 EKVYADVTYTAAW
+1003 EKVYANVTYTATW

-1023 GVADDKDPRYT
+1023 GVADDKDPHYT

-1076 GWNPAVTDTVTDNVT
+1076 GWNPAVTDTVTDDVT

-1096 GVDKNNNGIDDADET
+1096 GVDKNNNGIDDADES

-1130 VYEGLV
+1130 VYDGLI

-1162 AEAVTDNA
+1162 AETVTDNA

-1185 PKTGDFA
+1185 PKTGDFT

>member
-1 MKLSFWRQV
+1 MKLSFWRHV

-36 VNTVAPSVA
+36 VNTVASSVA
-45 PVETVVPEETEA
+45 PVETVVPEETEAPVETAIPEETEA

-122 LDGKRFAMALSAD
+122 LDGKKFAMALSAD
-135 YSTNYLQLGWN
+135 YSTNYRQLGWN

-171 YAEWESFE
+171 YAEWESYE

-192 SITIHEGATG
+192 SITIHEGVTG

-212 LFTGNYG
+212 LFTGNSG

-264 RNLRALKFAER
+264 RNLRALKFAES

-284 KLPTITYT
+284 KFPTITYT

-302 QVYYVKVGEATP
+302 QVYHVKVGGATP
-314 AFDGEPTRAN
+314 AFNGTPTRAN

-410 TNVQTLLSTG
+410 TNVQTLLSSGTK
-420 VSAPNKVWGNTHY
+420 APNKVWGTTHY

-482 PKSTKSS
+482 PKSTKSY

-514 HYFQYLK
+514 HYFRYLK

-546 FEPFVWTFNHRNSNP
+546 FEPFVWTFNNRNSNP

-576 TWKLKYIG
+576 TWKLKYTG

-595 WSIDSSSWA
+595 WSIDSSSRA
-604 NGETAKTGKL
+604 EGETPRTGKL

-648 TFNGTPTRTNYDFTG
+648 AFNGTP
-663 WTPEVAETVT
+663 
-673 GDATYTATWKVL
+673 
-685 EPAVPSG
+685 
-692 SNSSKELFK
+692 
-701 FHCTTDSEAHVDQ
+701 
-714 TYNWFGSYVK
+714 
-724 YNGDMAFDEARGVY
+724 
-738 TATAKITNVQTL
+738 
-750 LSTGVSAPNKVWGN
+750 
-764 THYHTDENGN
+764 
-774 KVMTAAIKLVWN
+774 
-786 PDAGLWEPDGE
+786 
-797 QLVNVWHA
+797 
-805 TAPAAPTLAGL
+805 
-816 PKSTKSSTAVRVQ
+816 
-829 NASVPFSASNT
+829 
-840 RDSVDSN
+840 
-847 VHYFQYLKAGTYE
+847 
-860 FSEVTKDENGDF
+860 
-872 WCTLKITDFAPYV
+872 
-885 ANFNTRN
+885 
-892 SNPTPA
+892 
-898 FVIDTDKTTADFTW
+898 
-912 KLKYTGSKTD
+912 
-922 YKVDGTG
+922 
-929 WSIDSSS
+929 
-936 WAKGETSRT
+936 
-945 GKLLYVDQFYTVTYT
+945 
-960 DGANGEAFADQTY
+960 
-973 TVRNGSATP
+973 
-982 AFNGSLTREGYV
+982 TREGYV

-1003 EKVYADVTYTAAW
+1003 EKVYADVTYTATW

-1023 GVADDKDPRYT
+1023 GVADDKDPHYT

-1076 GWNPAVTDTVTDNVT
+1076 GWNPAVTDAVTDDVT

-1096 GVDKNNNGIDDADET
+1096 GVDKNNNGVDDADET

-1130 VYEGLV
+1130 VYEGLI

-1162 AEAVTDNA
+1162 AETVTDNA

>member
-1 MKLSFWRQV
+1 MKLSFWRHV

-57 PAELD
+57 PAKLD
-62 ETTDSPTPGT
+62 ETTYSPTPGT
-72 DDTVTPSPDPSVTYK
+72 DDTVTPSPDPSITYK

-108 TLYAAGTEVNLTTA
+108 TPYAAGTEVNLTTA
-122 LDGKRFAMALSAD
+122 LDGKKFAMALSAD
-135 YSTNYLQLGWN
+135 YSTNYRQLGWN

-171 YAEWESFE
+171 YAEWESYE

-192 SITIHEGATG
+192 SITIHEGVTG

-264 RNLRALKFAER
+264 RNLRALKFAES

-284 KLPTITYT
+284 KFPTITYT

-314 AFDGEPTRAN
+314 AFNGTPTRTN
-324 CEFTGWTPEV
+324 YDFTGWTPEV

-349 VLEPA
+349 VVEPA

-365 FKFHCT
+365 FKFHCS

-398 EARGVYTATAKI
+398 EARGVYSATANI
-410 TNVQTLLSTG
+410 TNVQTLLSSGTK
-420 VSAPNKVWGNTHY
+420 APNKVWGTTHY

-514 HYFQYLK
+514 HSFQYLK

-546 FEPFVWTFNHRNSNP
+546 FMPFVWTFNNRNSHP

-576 TWKLKYIG
+576 TWKLKYTG

-604 NGETAKTGKL
+604 EGETPRTGKL

-648 TFNGTPTRTNYDFTG
+648 AFNGTP
-663 WTPEVAETVT
+663 
-673 GDATYTATWKVL
+673 
-685 EPAVPSG
+685 
-692 SNSSKELFK
+692 
-701 FHCTTDSEAHVDQ
+701 
-714 TYNWFGSYVK
+714 
-724 YNGDMAFDEARGVY
+724 
-738 TATAKITNVQTL
+738 
-750 LSTGVSAPNKVWGN
+750 
-764 THYHTDENGN
+764 
-774 KVMTAAIKLVWN
+774 
-786 PDAGLWEPDGE
+786 
-797 QLVNVWHA
+797 
-805 TAPAAPTLAGL
+805 
-816 PKSTKSSTAVRVQ
+816 
-829 NASVPFSASNT
+829 
-840 RDSVDSN
+840 
-847 VHYFQYLKAGTYE
+847 
-860 FSEVTKDENGDF
+860 
-872 WCTLKITDFAPYV
+872 
-885 ANFNTRN
+885 
-892 SNPTPA
+892 
-898 FVIDTDKTTADFTW
+898 
-912 KLKYTGSKTD
+912 
-922 YKVDGTG
+922 
-929 WSIDSSS
+929 
-936 WAKGETSRT
+936 
-945 GKLLYVDQFYTVTYT
+945 
-960 DGANGEAFADQTY
+960 
-973 TVRNGSATP
+973 
-982 AFNGSLTREGYV
+982 TREGYV

-1003 EKVYADVTYTAAW
+1003 EKVYADVTYTATW

-1023 GVADDKDPRYT
+1023 GVADDKDPHYT

-1076 GWNPAVTDTVTDNVT
+1076 GWNPAVTDTVTDDVT

-1130 VYEGLV
+1130 VYEGLI

-1162 AEAVTDNA
+1162 AETVTDNA